1 MMNYHILK
9 KGIDV
14 ALADSLFYKLKLFL
28 SDLAIEYPFFIEWL
42 ENVFQELMFTDQRFI
57 ILCSGNNIFDIKG
70 VSILK
75 KTDNERK
82 ICTLRV
88 AKPYKL
94 QGIGSCLL
102 KESVKILEDDN
113 PLITVSGVHMKD
125 FSPFLKK
132 HGFILRDKV
141 KSLYR
146 RGSYEYFFN
155 VPYKHKYVLI
165 SIKPEY
171 ASAIVEGRK
180 QVEFRKRVFSDTV
193 ERAFVYSSSP
203 VKRILGS
210 FAIKHIEKGTP
221 NYIWERYSKC
231 GCISK
236 SKYYDYF
243 QNHNVAF
250 GIEILK
256 FDSYRLSLNPF
267 CIDSKFRAPQS
278 FCYIDNV
285 EFIKYLYA
293 NYDSPV
299 T

>member
-14 ALADSLFYKLKLFL
+14 TLADSLLYKLKLFL

-42 ENVFQELMFTDQRFI
+42 EKVFQELLFTDQRFI

-88 AKPYKL
+88 SKPYKH

-102 KESVKILEDDN
+102 KESVKILEDTN
-113 PLITVSGVHMKD
+113 PLITVSGVHMKE
-125 FSPFLKK
+125 FFPFLKK
-132 HGFILRDKV
+132 HGFILKDKV

-203 VKRILGS
+203 IKSILGS
-210 FAIKHIEKGTP
+210 FAIRHIEKGTP

-243 QNHNVAF
+243 QNHDVAF

-256 FDSYRLSLNPF
+256 FDSYRHPLDPF